1 MKTPLLLLG
10 ICASI
15 AGTAQTI
22 TIDDTLST
30 GDAMTYFVLDSNATA
45 YEDITG
51 EDVTWNYDN
60 IAAYAIPSN
69 DNNVIDGAD
78 SDFADEFPMAR
89 YTEAFENSVQTYF
102 TNNDGASQVVVH
114 GFVFQ
119 ELSNDFVIKYDV
131 DPLISYQFPMN
142 FGDTYTDAIEGAA
155 VVPLAGEIEIA
166 GEATITADGTGILK
180 LGGTDYA
187 NVIRVHTV
195 EVSEG
200 IILGTP
206 AIITRESYVYYD
218 IASFNMPIFVHA
230 TILAELG
237 AGGDFGFTAV
247 YGKDEI
253 TDYVGIEEETNTP
266 VSLSIYPNPV
276 AVPFATVSVS
286 EGTSKLTILNS
297 VGQVVQIINNPQTI
311 EKIDISGLDRG
322 VYFVQ
327 AVKGSSTK
335 TEKFVVK

>member
-10 ICASI
+10 IFASI
-15 AGTAQTI
+15 VGTAQTI

-30 GDAMTYFVLDSNATA
+30 GDALTYYVLDSNATA
-45 YEDITG
+45 YADVLG

-60 IAAYAIPSN
+60 VSAYAIAPN
-69 DNNVIDGAD
+69 TNNVIDGAD
-78 SDFADEFPMAR
+78 ADFADEFPMAR
-89 YTEAFENSVQTYF
+89 YTEDFENSVQTYF
-102 TNNDGASQVVVH
+102 TNNDGSSQCIVH

-119 ELSNDFVIKYDV
+119 ELSNDFIIKYDS
-131 DPLISYQFPMN
+131 DPLISYQYPMS
-142 FGDTYTDAIEGAA
+142 FGDSYTDDIAGTAT
-155 VVPLAGEIEIA
+155 VPLAGDIA
-166 GEATITADGTGILK
+166 ISGEATITADGTGTLK
-180 LGGTDYA
+180 LAGTDYS
-187 NVIRVHTV
+187 NVIRIHTT

-200 IILGTP
+200 TILGTP

-253 TDYVGIEEETNTP
+253 TDYVGIEEENNAP
-266 VSLSIYPNPV
+266 VALSIYPNPV
-276 AVPFATVSVS
+276 ATPFATVSVS

-297 VGQVVQIINNPQTI
+297 GGQVVQTINNPQTT
-311 EKIDISGLDRG
+311 EKINVSGLERG

-327 AVKGSSTK
+327 AQNGTATK
-335 TEKFVVK
+335 TEKFIVK